1 MGGGVP
7 MSPRCI
13 VAGPPVHRKIE
24 IEQSLGSAN
33 QDDRSG
39 MRDFSYIVR
48 RLGNLLD
55 IGEEGGA
62 QTEIQNLESHVR
74 HLYTSARRANSDP
87 LSKEYPPNADLREKN
102 PPMSAY
108 TDLLGRSGRA
118 RVVTPNSLFR
128 DREFYSH
135 STGKAIWRRNLQA
148 PFGQRLLTTATRRRL
163 ATES

>member
-87 LSKEYPPNADLREKN
+87 LSKEYPPNADLRKQN
-102 PPMSAY
+102 PPMGAY
-108 TDLLGRSGRA
+108 T
-118 RVVTPNSLFR
+118 NLFR
-128 DREFYSH
+128 SHREESGIYAKFSISFAIGN
-135 STGKAIWRRNLQA
+135 STRIL
-148 PFGQRLLTTATRRRL
+148 PERLPEEETHRHPSVRTY
-163 ATES
+163 